1 MTIAAV
7 RRFIDES
14 SVVWRRS
21 RDVLVTVPDSRRR
34 AYPAT
39 YRSRARRAPYS
50 GFDGAQRLPRCVN
63 VPRTWH
69 DYGLFLH
76 RREEHAMSHN
86 NLTSVLEAHGG
97 AVNLLRNSKAGIYVY
112 PVVAP
117 EFSNWR
123 DEQRA
128 WRDTAVLFDQT
139 HHMDELIVEGP
150 DAARFLEHVGINS
163 FANFDQNRAKHF
175 VPVTPAGHVIGDMI
189 IFREREDK
197 FVLVGR
203 APTANWVRF
212 QAAVGKYNV
221 RLVHDPRSDSRPDGK
236 AIYRTHYRFQ
246 IQGPDA
252 NKIFDKINGGP
263 VPDVKFFHV
272 DWINIGSRRVQALR
286 HGMAGAP
293 GLEVWGPYADKH
305 YIQSTIMQAAR
316 DVGVDLRLV
325 GSRAYSTNTLE
336 SGWIPSPLPG
346 IYSGDGMLTDYR
358 DWLGADS
365 YEALGSL
372 GGSLVSDDIEDYY
385 VNPFELG
392 YGFYIGWKTDFIG
405 KDALQKMKEQKTRKK
420 VTFEWNRDDV
430 LKVVASSF
438 EEGTP
443 YKWIDFP
450 QPNYAST
457 NADMIMSGDKMV
469 GMSMFNGYSFNE
481 RCMLSLGVVASD
493 VNEGDILTLIWGEP
507 EASGKT
513 STEPHR
519 QAEIRVRVAP
529 TPYSR
534 EARENYADSWRTKH
548 A

>member
-1 MTIAAV
+1 
-7 RRFIDES
+7 
-14 SVVWRRS
+14 
-21 RDVLVTVPDSRRR
+21 
-34 AYPAT
+34 
-39 YRSRARRAPYS
+39 
-50 GFDGAQRLPRCVN
+50 
-63 VPRTWH
+63 
-69 DYGLFLH
+69 
-76 RREEHAMSHN
+76 MSKN
-86 NLTSVLEAHGG
+86 NLTSLLETHGG

-128 WRDTAVLFDQT
+128 WRESAVVFDQT

-150 DAARFLEHVGINS
+150 DSAAFLEYVGINS

-203 APTANWVRF
+203 APTANWVKF
-212 QAAVGKYNV
+212 QAAVGKFKV
-221 RLVHDPRSDSRPDGK
+221 RLTHDPRSDSRPDGK

-246 IQGPDA
+246 IQGPEA
-252 NKIFDKINGGP
+252 NKILDRINGAK
-263 VPDVKFFHV
+263 VPEIKFFHV
-272 DWINIGSRRVQALR
+272 DWINVGSRKVQALR

-293 GLEVWGPYADKH
+293 GLEIWGPYADKH
-305 YIQSTIMQAAR
+305 YIQSTILQAAQ

-346 IYSGDGMLTDYR
+346 IYTGDGMMKDYR

-372 GGSLVSDDIEDYY
+372 GGSLVSDNIEDYY

-405 KDALQKMKEQKTRKK
+405 KEALQKMKEQDNRKK
-420 VTFEWNRDDV
+420 VTLEWNREDV
-430 LKVVASSF
+430 LKVVASAF
-438 EEGTP
+438 EEGIA

-450 QPNYAST
+450 QPNYASSS
-457 NADMIMSGDKMV
+457 ADRLMHDGKLV
-469 GMSMFNGYSFNE
+469 GMSMFNGFSFNE
-481 RCMLSLGVVASD
+481 RRLLSLGVVDSSLNVGD
-493 VNEGDILTLIWGEP
+493 VVTLVWGEP
-507 EASGKT
+507 ERTGKT
-513 STEPHR
+513 STEAHK
-519 QAEIRVRVAP
+519 QAEIRVRISP
-529 TPYSR
+529 TPYAR
-534 EARENYADSWRTKH
+534 DARENYADSWRTKG
-548 A
+548 

>member
-1 MTIAAV
+1 MAAHNL
-7 RRFIDES
+7 S
-14 SVVWRRS
+14 SV
-21 RDVLVTVPDSRRR
+21 LK
-34 AYPAT
+34 
-39 YRSRARRAPYS
+39 
-50 GFDGAQRLPRCVN
+50 
-63 VPRTWH
+63 
-69 DYGLFLH
+69 
-76 RREEHAMSHN
+76 
-86 NLTSVLEAHGG
+86 AHGN
-97 AVNLLRNSKAGIYVY
+97 AVKLLRNSKIGMYVY
-112 PVVAP
+112 PVVAA

-123 DEQRA
+123 NEQVA
-128 WRDTAVLFDQT
+128 WRKSAVLFDQT
-139 HHMDELIVEGP
+139 HHMDELVVEGP
-150 DAARFLEHVGINS
+150 DSAAFLEYVGINS
-163 FANFDQNRAKHF
+163 FANFDLNRAKHF

-212 QAAVGKYNV
+212 QQAIGKWKV
-221 RLVHDPRSDSRPDGK
+221 RLTHDPRSDSRPDGK
-236 AIYRTHYRFQ
+236 AIFRTHYRFQ
-246 IQGPDA
+246 IQGPEA

-272 DWINIGSRRVQALR
+272 DWIKIGSRRVQALR

-305 YIQSTIMQAAR
+305 YIQSTILEAAR
-316 DVGVDLRLV
+316 EIGVDLHLV

-346 IYSGDGMLTDYR
+346 IYTGGGMLQDYR

-365 YEALGSL
+365 YEAVGSI
-372 GGSLVSDDIEDYY
+372 GGSLATDNIEDYY

-392 YGFYIGWKTDFIG
+392 YGFYIGWKSDFIG
-405 KDALQKMKEQKTRKK
+405 KDALTKMKDQKNRKK
-420 VTFEWNRDDV
+420 VTLEWNRDDL
-430 LKVVASSF
+430 LKVVASGF
-438 EEGTP
+438 EEGVP

-457 NADMIMSGDKMV
+457 NADLLLNGKKQAGI
-469 GMSMFNGYSFNE
+469 SMFNGYSFNE
-481 RCMLSLGVVASD
+481 RCMLSLGIVNDDVA
-493 VNEGDILTLIWGEP
+493 VGDQLTLIWGEP
-507 EASGKT
+507 QTTGKT

-534 EARENYADSWRTKH
+534 EARESYAASWRTKS
-548 A
+548 AL